1 MPTSDLDAQTAAE
14 IMELFRRI
22 SQNGTAILMVTHEL
36 ETVGYGNRVLT
47 MDAGILTEREKPKD
61 VPGGASYPFRFQT

>member
-1 MPTSDLDAQTAAE
+1 MSDLDARTTAE

-22 SQNGTAILMVTHEL
+22 SQNGTAILMVAHGL

-47 MDAGILTEREKPKD
+47 MDAGALNEREKP
-61 VPGGASYPFRFQT
+61 PAP